1 MSSSKWIGLVIS
13 VAFVAAI
20 ASANAQSNIPPRLQ
34 ERILSGV
41 KKLEAGCGADV
52 QKFCSTVT
60 PGEGRLYFCVL
71 AHEDKI
77 SSQCDYALFDA
88 SRNLERALD
97 RIELVADACWAD
109 IEKSCAATPAGG
121 GRIAACL
128 ASNKASLSPAC
139 QAAISPP

>member
-1 MSSSKWIGLVIS
+1 M
-13 VAFVAAI
+13 
-20 ASANAQSNIPPRLQ
+20 SANAQSNIRPRLQ

-60 PGEGRLYFCVL
+60 PGEGRLYFCML

-97 RIELVADACWAD
+97 RVELIADACWAD
-109 IEKSCAATPAGG
+109 IEKSCAGTQAGG

-128 ASNKASLSPAC
+128 ASNKATLSPAC